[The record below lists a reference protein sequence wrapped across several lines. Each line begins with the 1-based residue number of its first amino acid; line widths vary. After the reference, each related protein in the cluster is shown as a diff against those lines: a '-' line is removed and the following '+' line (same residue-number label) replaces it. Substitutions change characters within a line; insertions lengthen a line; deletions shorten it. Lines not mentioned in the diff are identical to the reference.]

1 MEDMRRGPK
10 VLTGE
15 ELVAKLESYNLPP
28 TSDDVSITI
37 DGRRLDTEEKV
48 LEFLAEVEEA
58 CRQER

>member
-1 MEDMRRGPK
+1 MRRGPK